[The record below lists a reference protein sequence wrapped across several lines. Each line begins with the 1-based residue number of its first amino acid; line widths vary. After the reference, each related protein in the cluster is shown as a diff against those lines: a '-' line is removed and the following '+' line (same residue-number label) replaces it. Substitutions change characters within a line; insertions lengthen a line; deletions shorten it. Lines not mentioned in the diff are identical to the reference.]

1 LLPARDAKFDAITAS
16 GQLFLCPEQLRRG
29 GFVHHLCIV
38 SVALLCIVTK
48 KRNALRGTM
57 RTLIAV
63 ALSTTLIASTAL
75 AAGPLAPGKPAGVKQ
90 AQMNNTAWVLIGTG
104 VVAAI
109 AIGVASS
116 SNGSP
121 TSGPQNLAVTT
132 ATV

>member
-1 LLPARDAKFDAITAS
+1 
-16 GQLFLCPEQLRRG
+16 
-29 GFVHHLCIV
+29 
-38 SVALLCIVTK
+38 
-48 KRNALRGTM
+48 M

-75 AAGPLAPGKPAGVKQ
+75 AAEVGPLAPGKPAGVRQ
-90 AQMNNTAWVLIGTG
+90 AQMNNTTWVLIGAG

-121 TSGPQNLAVTT
+121 TSGPQNLAVTVT
-132 ATV
+132 TI